1 MEVTFCEGMIQF
13 NKLFWA
19 TYVAQNILSPK
30 NLTRFYYYYLIK
42 QRVYDSYRLI
52 NPLLSH

>member
-30 NLTRFYYYYLIK
+30 NLTRFYYYLIK